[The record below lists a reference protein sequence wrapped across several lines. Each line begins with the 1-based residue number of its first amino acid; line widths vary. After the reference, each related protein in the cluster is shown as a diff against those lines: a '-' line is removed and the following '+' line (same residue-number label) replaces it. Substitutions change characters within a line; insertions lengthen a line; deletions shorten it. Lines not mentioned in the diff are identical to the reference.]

1 VTRREVLTGRKITV
15 TRVHMTKIFVWL
27 VLGEQNIMIDEQLN
41 NWVIRRMMNSNDE

>member
-15 TRVHMTKIFVWL
+15 TRVRMTKIFVWL

>member
-1 VTRREVLTGRKITV
+1 
-15 TRVHMTKIFVWL
+15 MTKIFVWL